1 MILRWTASWKK
12 EDGEAVVQLS
22 PFRLVS
28 DNKRASGVKLKVA
41 R

>member
-1 MILRWTASWKK
+1 MILHWTASWK
-12 EDGEAVVQLS
+12 EDGESVVQLG

-28 DNKRASGVKLKVA
+28 ENKRASGVKLKVA